1 MATIRERP
9 LSPHLQVYRLIFTMV
24 LSGLHRITGLVL
36 GLGSLLL
43 AYWLIALASG
53 PDAFATAQWLFGSWF
68 GRLVVLG
75 FTFSLFYHLCNGVR
89 HLWWDTGRGLEIDE
103 ARRSGVMVVVVS
115 VALTLAAWIVG
126 YMMRGGA

>member
-53 PDAFATAQWLFGSWF
+53 PDAFATAQWLFGSWL
-68 GRLVVLG
+68 GRLVILG

-103 ARRSGVMVVVVS
+103 ARRSGVAVVVVS
-115 VALTLAAWIVG
+115 VGLTLAAWIVG

>member
-1 MATIRERP
+1 MATTRERP
-9 LSPHLQVYRLIFTMV
+9 LSPHLQVYRLLFTMV

-36 GLGSLLL
+36 GLGALLL

-53 PDAFATAQWLFGSWF
+53 PEAYATAQWLLGSWL

-103 ARRSGVMVVVVS
+103 ARRSGVAVVAIS
-115 VALTLAAWIVG
+115 IALTLAAWIVG

>member
-36 GLGSLLL
+36 GLGTLLL

-53 PDAFATAQWLFGSWF
+53 PDAFATAQWLFGSWI
-68 GRLVVLG
+68 GRLVLLG
-75 FTFSLFYHLCNGVR
+75 FTFSLFYHLRNGVR
-89 HLWWDTGRGLEIDE
+89 HLRWDTGRGLEIDE
-103 ARRSGVMVVVVS
+103 ARRSGIAVVVVS
-115 VALTLAAWIVG
+115 IGLTLAAWIVG

>member
-53 PDAFATAQWLFGSWF
+53 PDAFATAQWLFGSWL

-103 ARRSGVMVVVVS
+103 ARRSGIAVVVVS